1 LPPHQRPEEWMLWSG
16 GETGPGERAGV
27 LGAEPM
33 KINPSL
39 IVVGVIAGLSLALVK
54 SCADATSIQSDNDVL
69 RNDTALQGQVIA
81 TQAFNFN
88 RFNQVAE
95 HAYRLNSLIDT
106 STEETV
112 IEYREI
118 LRREKTCDL
127 PVPADIAGGLLEYAY
142 RLRSSAMHSA
152 TSRPDET
159 DDRTFATN
167 SMTYCQ
173 AVLWIKPLLAVIEM
187 GNNDLASIRS
197 IENFR
202 K

>member
-1 LPPHQRPEEWMLWSG
+1 
-16 GETGPGERAGV
+16 
-27 LGAEPM
+27 M
-33 KINPSL
+33 KINPGL
-39 IVVGVIAGLSLALVK
+39 IGVIVIAGLSIAVIK

-69 RNDTALQGQVIA
+69 RNDNALQGRVIA

-95 HAYRLNSLIDT
+95 HASRLNSLIDT

-142 RLRSSAMHSA
+142 RLRSSAMHPDTGRTDSA
-152 TSRPDET
+152 N
-159 DDRTFATN
+159 DRSAAAS

-173 AVLWIKPLLAVIEM
+173 AVLWIKPLLAVIEK
-187 GNNDLASIRS
+187 GNNNFAGIRQ
-197 IENFR
+197 IERGR